1 MSTMKN
7 KYIFRSRISEKKFR
21 EILKYFA
28 EDIEAS
34 KISNLTKISEVT
46 LCKIFRE
53 IRILMSQECE
63 KISKFSGEI
72 SSLQARLEASLW
84 DWRKLLLLRFARN
97 CEQNGAKRVRGKRGR
112 GAANKT
118 PVFNFASLVTVSR
131 TVCLKETAK
140 SIPK

>member
-7 KYIFRSRISEKKFR
+7 KYIIRSRISEKKFR

-34 KISNLTKISEVT
+34 KISNLTKISEAT

-53 IRILMSQECE
+53 ISILMSKECE

-72 SSLQARLEASLW
+72 EIDESYFGS
-84 DWRKLLLLRFARN
+84 
-97 CEQNGAKRVRGKRGR
+97 KRVRGLVLALSLRKEVGEQQIKHRY
-112 GAANKT
+112 
-118 PVFNFASLVTVSR
+118 FYFATLIAVNR
-131 TVCLKETAK
+131 RDA
-140 SIPK
+140 